1 MFLAADTVVLA
12 LRALSFVAIFQAV
25 GNALFID
32 LFGARLSTGVAERIR
47 TLARIAALA
56 ALCLAVLHHV
66 LTPARMAGNLGGT
79 FDPSLSELLRESD
92 TGTAHIVR
100 ILGLAVL
107 FLSLDRRTRLN
118 TIAMRV
124 AVALTILSFALMG
137 HTAIHPLRW
146 LLAPLLLVHVAV
158 VAFWFGALW
167 PLRDVAAREP
177 PEQGG
182 AAIAEFTKLATRL
195 VPWVLICG
203 ALLAFVFIRSVA
215 EIATA
220 YGAMVLG
227 KTAAFGVLMYLAA
240 LNKGRYAP
248 GVGVSAVGAARSF
261 QRIAVAEWSVL
272 AAVLVATALMTELT
286 APAHLQG
293 AFGSH
298 ALGSHSGEAAPGD
311 APPRAAPPGEAP
323 QGATRP
329 APTPPAASPE
339 NRGGRP

>member
-1 MFLAADTVVLA
+1 MFLAADSVVLA

-25 GNALFID
+25 GSASFLD
-32 LFGARLSTGVAERIR
+32 LFGARLSTGVEERIR
-47 TLARIAALA
+47 MLARIAALA
-56 ALCLAVLHHV
+56 ALCLTVLYHV
-66 LTPARMAGNLGGT
+66 LTPARMAGNFGGT

-100 ILGLAVL
+100 MLGLAVL

-124 AVALTILSFALMG
+124 ALALTMLSFALMG

-167 PLRDVAAREP
+167 PLHEVASREP
-177 PEQGG
+177 AEQGG
-182 AAIAEFTKLATRL
+182 AAIAQFTKLATRL

-203 ALLAFVFIRSVA
+203 ALLALVFIRSVA
-215 EIATA
+215 ELATG

-240 LNKGRYAP
+240 LNKGRYGP
-248 GVGVSAVGAARSF
+248 GVAAAAAGAARSF
-261 QRIAVAEWSVL
+261 QRTAVAEWSLL
-272 AAVLVATALMTELT
+272 AMVLVATALMTELT
-286 APAHLQG
+286 APAHLAG

-298 ALGSHSGEAAPGD
+298 TLGSHSGETAPGATPSD
-311 APPRAAPPGEAP
+311 VAPPG
-323 QGATRP
+323 
-329 APTPPAASPE
+329 PTPTTPPLPTAVPE
-339 NRGGRP
+339 TRGARP

>member
-1 MFLAADTVVLA
+1 MFFAADSIVLA

-25 GNALFID
+25 GNALFLD
-32 LFGARLSTGVAERIR
+32 LFGARLSMSVEQRIR
-47 TLARIAALA
+47 MSARIAALA
-56 ALCLAVLHHV
+56 ALCLVVLYHV

-100 ILGLAVL
+100 MLGLAVL

-124 AVALTILSFALMG
+124 ALALAVLSFALMG

-167 PLRDVAAREP
+167 PLHEVAAREP
-177 PEQGG
+177 PEQSG
-182 AAIAEFTKLATRL
+182 ATIAQFTKLATRL

-215 EIATA
+215 ELATG

-240 LNKGRYAP
+240 LNRGRYGP
-248 GVGVSAVGAARSF
+248 GVAAAAAGAARAF
-261 QRIAVAEWSVL
+261 QRTTVAEWSVL
-272 AAVLVATALMTELT
+272 AVVLVATALMTELS
-286 APAHLQG
+286 APAHLEG

-298 ALGSHSGEAAPGD
+298 LLELHDGSSP
-311 APPRAAPPGEAP
+311 APPATEPQAP
-323 QGATRP
+323 QP
-329 APTPPAASPE
+329 
-339 NRGGRP
+339 